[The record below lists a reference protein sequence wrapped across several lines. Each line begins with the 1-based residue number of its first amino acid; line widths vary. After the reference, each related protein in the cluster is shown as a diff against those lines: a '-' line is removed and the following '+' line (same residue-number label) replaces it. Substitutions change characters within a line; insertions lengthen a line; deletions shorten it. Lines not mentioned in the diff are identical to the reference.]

1 MNSDSL
7 SRAILNSVQTRIAVV
22 DEQGIILMV
31 NDAWSRAAREGGDAD
46 ESHTGIGVNYI
57 DITRRS
63 AEAGDTSAI
72 KALAGM
78 EKVLKGERNI
88 YELRYPCHSPT
99 EEHWYLMRVTP
110 LKSDVPRGVV
120 VSHIDITVQHL
131 ASRARARRAQR
142 QQDRRRQAREM
153 SAIQSVAD
161 NIDAAP
167 PGLPTDD
174 LIGRYERLLEQ
185 VVEARAFRIQFDR
198 AAETQTIAA
207 IFGRQSAGPRDVI
220 RLHTEVLERIQGQLP
235 PSQKLQVYLEESRL
249 LLIEVMG
256 YLATYYRDIVMR
268 DLEQRGL

>member
-1 MNSDSL
+1 MISDSL

-22 DEQGIILMV
+22 DEKGTILMV
-31 NDAWSRAAREGGDAD
+31 NDAWSRAAREGGDSD
-46 ESHTGIGVNYI
+46 EAHTGIGVNYI

-63 AEAGDTSAI
+63 AEAGDSSAI

-78 EKVLKGERNI
+78 DKVLKGERDI

-131 ASRARARRAQR
+131 AARARARRAQR

-161 NIDAAP
+161 NIASASETP
-167 PGLPTDD
+167 LSET
-174 LIGRYERLLEQ
+174 LRMRYEQLLES
-185 VVEARAFRIQFDR
+185 VVEARIFRVALDR
-198 AAETQTIAA
+198 SAETQAIATA
-207 IFGRQSAGPRDVI
+207 FGNQAAGPRDVI
-220 RLHTEVLERIQGQLP
+220 AMHTQVLETIQSRLP
-235 PSQKLQVYLEESRL
+235 PQQKLQVYLEESRL

-268 DLEQRGL
+268 DLEQSSL

>member
-1 MNSDSL
+1 VSP
-7 SRAILNSVQTRIAVV
+7 A
-22 DEQGIILMV
+22 
-31 NDAWSRAAREGGDAD
+31 
-46 ESHTGIGVNYI
+46 
-57 DITRRS
+57 
-63 AEAGDTSAI
+63 SAI